1 MDEILRKITITLRR
15 MWRYR
20 WLGLATA
27 WLVSLVGIVVVMFI
41 PDKYEATA
49 RIYVNTASILKPL
62 MTGLTVEMKDE
73 ARILALSRI
82 LISRPNVEKLVQ
94 AVGLDADSKSK
105 PEYEKLIDKV
115 SKSLSI
121 QGSSRDNIYALSF
134 RDTDPEKARRAKIG
148 RAHV

>member
-1 MDEILRKITITLRR
+1 MDEILRKIIITLRR

-27 WLVSLVGIVVVMFI
+27 WLVGLVGIAVVMFI

-62 MTGLTVEMKDE
+62 MTGLTVEMKDDV
-73 ARILALSRI
+73 RISALSRI

-94 AVGLDADSKSK
+94 AVGLDAEAKSK
-105 PEYEKLIDKV
+105 PEY
-115 SKSLSI
+115 
-121 QGSSRDNIYALSF
+121 
-134 RDTDPEKARRAKIG
+134 
-148 RAHV
+148 